1 LTRSV
6 LLFLAIAL
14 TIPAVAQQTL
24 PPAGE
29 TIDVS
34 IVNVDV
40 FVTDKKGQRVTGL
53 TADDFEI
60 RENGRSQP
68 LTNFAEYRLDTV
80 EEHTTAPTAKRTILI
95 FVERFSLPRFRTEP
109 LFASLRKTVREVV
122 RPGDSAAVVFW
133 DNIAAYTLQN
143 FTDEL
148 PKLEAALDEIE
159 QQCGISPARNGLS
172 RSREFAR
179 DYFASLPPATAARM
193 GARDLWDVQEEAW
206 FSLSRIGRKA
216 EELQSLMRS
225 MSDETG
231 RKIVLFAANDFG
243 MSAVPHPNGFPSLHG
258 QGDFAT
264 ERTREAVARTANEH
278 GITIYPVYPVG
289 LEWTPHNSADIG
301 YTRQPLHGG
310 LSDFDVLV
318 NQTTALDELARETGG
333 LTAAGS
339 PDIVSL
345 LPRIAED
352 LSTYYSLAYRTPAT
366 GTTKSRDITV
376 RTKNRDYAV
385 RARREYVEK
394 TDVTRMRDRVVANL
408 YQPDA
413 TGAVK
418 IHVEVDAIAKTG
430 RNRWQVPVRVTIP
443 IDALSMLD
451 GSGAFSVFIAS
462 GGLLGVMSDVKQ
474 QRKTFVAADFTKDQE
489 HFTYEFP
496 LEFDSA
502 TSILSVGVLD
512 ERSKDFGL
520 KTVELPYYRAER
532 RLGGE

>member
-1 LTRSV
+1 MTKPV
-6 LLFLAIAL
+6 LLLLTLAL
-14 TIPAVAQQTL
+14 TIPAFAQTTL
-24 PPAGE
+24 PPSGE

-40 FVTDKKGQRVTGL
+40 FVTDRKGQRVTGL

-60 RENGRSQP
+60 REEGRTQP
-68 LTNFAEYRLDTV
+68 ITNFAEYRADTV
-80 EEHTTAPTAKRTILI
+80 EEHSTAPTAKRTILI
-95 FVERFSLPRFRTEP
+95 FVERFSLPRYRTDP

-159 QQCGISPARNGLS
+159 MQSRVSTMRSGLT

-179 DYFASLPPATAARM
+179 DYFASLPPETAARM
-193 GARDLWDVQEEAW
+193 HAANVWDVQEGAW

-231 RKIVLFAANDFG
+231 RKIVLFATNDFG
-243 MSAVPHPNGFPSLHG
+243 ICAVPHPSLGSPHG
-258 QGDFAT
+258 GEGNFSS
-264 ERTREAVARTANEH
+264 ERYREAVARTANEH
-278 GITIYPVYPVG
+278 GITIYPVYPLG

-310 LSDFDVLV
+310 LSDLDVLV
-318 NQTTALDELARETGG
+318 NQTGALDELARETGG
-333 LTAAGS
+333 LMAAGG
-339 PDIVSL
+339 PDIVEL

-352 LSTYYSLAYRTPAT
+352 LSTYYSIAYRTPAT
-366 GTTKSRDITV
+366 GTTKSRDISV
-376 RTKNRDYAV
+376 RTKNRNYLV
-385 RARREYVEK
+385 RARSEYVEK
-394 TDVTRMRDRVVANL
+394 TDFTRMRDRVIANL
-408 YQPDA
+408 YQPEGA
-413 TGAVK
+413 GAVK

-443 IDALSMLD
+443 IDALSMTD
-451 GSGAFSVFIAS
+451 GTGAFSVFIAS

-474 QRKTFVAADFTKDQE
+474 QRRTFVAADFTEDQE

-496 LEFDSA
+496 VEFDSA
-502 TSILSVGVLD
+502 TSILSVGVMD

-520 KTVELPYYRAER
+520 KTVDLPSYRAER